1 MAKNNDTA
9 SEQSPV
15 VNPLNLALWN
25 AVRTPDPTHT
35 KQFSRGGGFSGTS
48 TNSTYLA
55 QLATSVFG
63 PIGIGW
69 GIEIEDEKYVDGAPI
84 LSATGTTICR
94 EVIHMVRVRL
104 WYKSTTDKQADGK
117 PVVGQVIQYGQTTFV
132 GKNKYG
138 PFTDEEAPKKSLTD
152 AMSKCLSLLGFAAD
166 VFLGRFDDNKYV
178 NDAKEAYKDHKAQV
192 APSASS
198 VAQEVERQMQS
209 RQAGATPATQAS
221 QSAQGQA
228 ASSEIPAAEKDVLN
242 KKIAGLK
249 NVTDIGMIRTGIS
262 MASAILK
269 HPEAIKMF
277 VNACETRIAELS
289 GAAASG
295 IPADEQAKLDKK
307 IASLSTVTDINLIQ
321 TGISMAGEV
330 FKHPDAIETFK
341 KACFQRIN
349 TLSPVPF

>member
-9 SEQSPV
+9 SEQTPV

-84 LSATGTTICR
+84 LSQSGATICR

-104 WYKSTTDKQADGK
+104 WYKSTTEKQGDGK

-192 APSASS
+192 APSAST
-198 VAQEVERQMQS
+198 VAQEVVQQAQAKQPAAAHAAQS
-209 RQAGATPATQAS
+209 TPA
-221 QSAQGQA
+221 QGA
-228 ASSEIPAAEKDVLN
+228 VTSEIPAAEKEILS

-249 NVTDIGMIRTGIS
+249 NVADVAMIKTGIS

-269 HPEAIKMF
+269 HPEAIKLF
-277 VNACETRIAELS
+277 TAACEARIAELT
-289 GAAASG
+289 GTAATG

-307 IASLSTVTDINLIQ
+307 IASLATVTDITLIQ
-321 TGISMAGEV
+321 TGINMAGEV
-330 FKHPDAIETFK
+330 FKHPDAIDIFK
-341 KACFQRIN
+341 KACLQRIN
-349 TLSPVPF
+349 LLDPVPF